1 MECVKSLRLK
11 IFCFNNIFMQNYY
24 NIGGNSSIAGY
35 EIEPTRV
42 RVKFSDGKI
51 YSWSYASAG
60 RNNVET
66 MKQLAQSG
74 SGLNSFIMR
83 YVRHAYE

>member
-1 MECVKSLRLK
+1 MECVKSLWIAYFL
-11 IFCFNNIFMQNYY
+11 FNVEIMQNYY

-35 EIEPTRV
+35 EIEPTRI
-42 RVKFSDGKI
+42 RVKFSNGSI